1 MPAVSEARYVV
12 MAGWDDVPH
21 LKEDTKRKLL
31 ASTHPHLRDARSKG
45 IPSLGSGALYPI
57 ADELITV
64 APFAI
69 PDWWPRAYG
78 FDVGWNMTA
87 AVWLAQD
94 PETGVIYAYAEH
106 ARGEAPPVI
115 HAEAIKLRG
124 PWMQGAIDPASRG
137 RTQDDGKQL
146 FAQYLDHG
154 LNLVLADNSVE
165 AGIQAIW
172 GAFEAARLKIFTS
185 CTGLLTE
192 KRLYRRDEK
201 GKVVKKQDHRLDAL
215 RYGYLRFRE
224 IAKVKPV
231 FTSGQSWQPI
241 DQSVGY

>member
-21 LKEDTKRKLL
+21 LNEDTKRKLL

-45 IPSLGSGALYPI
+45 IPSLGSGALYPM
-57 ADELITV
+57 ADDQITV

-69 PDWWPRAYG
+69 PDWWPRGYG
-78 FDVGWNMTA
+78 FDVGWNCTA

-94 PETGVIYAYAEH
+94 PSTGVIYAYAEH
-106 ARGEAPPVI
+106 GRGEAPPVI

-124 PWMQGAIDPASRG
+124 EWQMGAIDPASRG
-137 RTQDDGKQL
+137 RGQDDGKRL
-146 FAQYLDHG
+146 FSQYHDLG

-165 AGIQAIW
+165 AGILAVW
-172 GAFEAARLKIFTS
+172 GAFEAGRLKIFSS

-192 KRLYRRDEK
+192 KRLYRRDDK
-201 GKVVKKQDHRLDAL
+201 GKIVKKQDHRLDAL
-215 RYGYLRFRE
+215 RYGFLRFQT
-224 IAKVKPV
+224 IAKVKPLIV
-231 FTSGQSWQPI
+231 NGTPWQPV
-241 DQSVGY
+241 DATVGY